1 MFITFEG
8 IDQSGKSTQCQLL
21 KDYLEKRGREVI
33 LLREPGGSEI
43 SEKIR
48 HLLLDNSNKKM
59 RGLTEFLLY
68 SAARAQLVDEV
79 IKPALANKQ
88 VVICDRYA
96 DSSTAYQGFARG
108 LGVEMVESINQV
120 ATYGLIPDLTLFI
133 DIPVQLAFNRLKA
146 AGKIGDRIETEG
158 REFFE
163 LVRQGYLQIA
173 TRHKNRFKVIN
184 GADDIST
191 IEQKI
196 RILIAEKFALD

>member
-1 MFITFEG
+1 
-8 IDQSGKSTQCQLL
+8 
-21 KDYLEKRGREVI
+21 
-33 LLREPGGSEI
+33 
-43 SEKIR
+43 
-48 HLLLDNSNKKM
+48 
-59 RGLTEFLLY
+59 
-68 SAARAQLVDEV
+68 ARAQLVDEV

-196 RILIAEKFALD
+196 RKLIAEKFALD